1 MKMERLMGRLRQ
13 RKGGVVGSQ
22 NSDSREKERKLALQ
36 HRKKPN
42 LIGMYI
48 VSRKTPSQTGT

>member
-1 MKMERLMGRLRQ
+1 MERLMGRLRQ

-22 NSDSREKERKLALQ
+22 HSDSGKKERWIASQ
-36 HRKKPN
+36 RRKKPN